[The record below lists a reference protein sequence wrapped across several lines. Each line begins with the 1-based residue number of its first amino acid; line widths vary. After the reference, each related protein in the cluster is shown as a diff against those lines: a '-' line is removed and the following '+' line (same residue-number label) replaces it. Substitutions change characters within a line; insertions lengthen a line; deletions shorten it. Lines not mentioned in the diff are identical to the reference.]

1 MLNRAARFF
10 PILRELRSE
19 LPSGGVVLE
28 VGSGSLGLGEFWSD
42 VFVGC
47 DVAFSSRPV
56 KNMRAVK
63 CSGHELPFGDGAF
76 DAVVVSDVMEHV
88 PPIQRKQVVA
98 EVLRVARRVVVFG
111 YPCGRA
117 AFELDRELYHDY
129 KHRNLPPPVWL
140 EEHMLHPFPEEDLLA
155 RPLAGWKSRVFP
167 NETLQFHQWMMR
179 REMFRW
185 WDRSFRLAL
194 KGMPGLVERALQ
206 RVNREPSYRKIFV
219 LTRESEEAR
228 A

>member
-1 MLNRAARFF
+1 
-10 PILRELRSE
+10 
-19 LPSGGVVLE
+19 
-28 VGSGSLGLGEFWSD
+28 
-42 VFVGC
+42 
-47 DVAFSSRPV
+47 
-56 KNMRAVK
+56 
-63 CSGHELPFGDGAF
+63 
-76 DAVVVSDVMEHV
+76 
-88 PPIQRKQVVA
+88 
-98 EVLRVARRVVVFG
+98 
-111 YPCGRA
+111 
-117 AFELDRELYHDY
+117 
-129 KHRNLPPPVWL
+129 
-140 EEHMLHPFPEEDLLA
+140 MLHPFPEEDLLA